1 MINLF
6 FICLLKWT
14 DFRDD
19 NKFEFFRG
27 VVSTLYSHMKSVQ
40 CKFVYFFFPPKASLI
55 VMVPKYGCMYS
66 RALIPN
72 ENGWLFVIFFY
83 IMIDEP
89 GHCVFLQ
96 VIVSVSFPIQL
107 LPPCNGAG
115 FEQILW
121 RVVVPSPHVTEHALK
136 WVHTL
141 QWPSTKK
148 LSRMNKV
155 KASYF
160 LFI

>member
-6 FICLLKWT
+6 FTYLYKWT

-27 VVSTLYSHMKSVQ
+27 VVFTLDSRMKSVQ
-40 CKFVYFFFPPKASLI
+40 CKYVYFKASLI

-66 RALIPN
+66 LVLIPN
-72 ENGWLFVIFFY
+72 QNGWLFKIFFY

-107 LPPCNGAG
+107 LPPCNGTG
-115 FEQILW
+115 FEQVLW
-121 RVVVPSPHVTEHALK
+121 RVVVPSPHVSEHALRC
-136 WVHTL
+136 VQTL
-141 QWPSTKK
+141 QWPSTRNCPEF
-148 LSRMNKV
+148 RMSN
-155 KASYF
+155 F
-160 LFI
+160 

>member
-6 FICLLKWT
+6 FTYLLKWT
-14 DFRDD
+14 NFRDD

-27 VVSTLYSHMKSVQ
+27 VVSTLDSRMKSVQ
-40 CKFVYFFFPPKASLI
+40 CEFVFFSPKASLI
-55 VMVPKYGCMYS
+55 IMVPKYGCMYS
-66 RALIPN
+66 RVLIPN

-83 IMIDEP
+83 NMTDEP

-107 LPPCNGAG
+107 IPLCNPGAG
-115 FEQILW
+115 FEQVLR

-136 WVHTL
+136 CVQTL
-141 QWPSTKK
+141 QWPSTKTCLK
-148 LSRMNKV
+148 
-155 KASYF
+155 
-160 LFI
+160 